1 MTKPILEVEGFSFSI
16 GSRTILRELTF
27 SVVPGERVAIL
38 GPNGAGKTTLLKC
51 LNRVLRGGRGR
62 IRVDGVPL
70 EDYPQRDLARRLAYV
85 PQADG
90 RTAPFTVREFIEMS
104 RYPHLG
110 PLAPIRPED
119 VAAVDRALDDTGS
132 AALAER
138 ALDALSGG
146 ERQNA
151 FLSAALAQEADVL
164 LLDEPTAFLDPP
176 RQQEILRTLARLH
189 RDRGMTQ
196 LFVTHD
202 VNEALAHASRVLA
215 LREGTIVFDGPSDA
229 LAAVGTLEKVYRHEF
244 VIGPHPR
251 TGRPVVFPE

>member
-1 MTKPILEVEGFSFSI
+1 MTNPLLEVTGFSLSI
-16 GSRTILRELTF
+16 GNRTILQDLSFTVYR
-27 SVVPGERVAIL
+27 GDRVAIL

-51 LNRVLRGGRGR
+51 LNRILQGGRGR
-62 IRVDGVPL
+62 IQVDGLPL
-70 EDYPQRDLARRLAYV
+70 EEYAQIDLARRMAYV

-90 RTAPFTVREFIEMS
+90 RTAPFTVREFVEMS

-119 VAAVDRALDDTGS
+119 EAAVDRALKDTGT
-132 AALAER
+132 AALADR
-138 ALDALSGG
+138 PLDVLSGG
-146 ERQNA
+146 ERQKV
-151 FLSAALAQEADVL
+151 FLSAALAQEAEVL

-176 RQQEILRTLARLH
+176 RQQELLRTLARLH
-189 RDRGMTQ
+189 DERGMTL

-215 LREGTIVFDGPSDA
+215 LREGAIIFDGPSSA
-229 LAAVGTLEKVYRHEF
+229 LTVGDTLKKVYQHEF

-251 TGRPVVFPE
+251 TGQAVVFPE